1 MYLIHP
7 SSKQAK
13 DNFLN
18 TEQGTTN
25 GEVEKENHNA
35 YTYHEEEGHINQ
47 KVTNILAWLLMFLDL
62 VLYIIHYTVKLSTCK
77 LQGERDVMNVLG
89 VNEMIVVCVKHARI
103 CKNLEEVDVRSS
115 VASKESVLC

>member
-25 GEVEKENHNA
+25 GEVEKENHSA

-47 KVTNILAWLLMFLDL
+47 KVTNILALLLMFLDL
-62 VLYIIHYTVKLSTCK
+62 VLYIIHYTVKLSTCR
-77 LQGERDVMNVLG
+77 LQGERC
-89 VNEMIVVCVKHARI
+89 NECSG
-103 CKNLEEVDVRSS
+103 CKRDDCGLCEACKDMRKFGGSGRTVDCKMLVQMPQ
-115 VASKESVLC
+115 